1 MENQEVQ
8 RLTRPRNRRKQRS
21 KKRRKTWL
29 LITLVC
35 LLLLAGAGYLF
46 RKQVV
51 LFAFDAF
58 MKKSVAKTL
67 DESYQE
73 IEDTNNANNANMD
86 EAVKPEKAEE
96 PFSILLL
103 GTDERKNEPGRSDT
117 IIYSVVRPKDGKI
130 LLISIPRDTY
140 TEIAEENK
148 KSKINAAYARGGI
161 KRSVDT
167 VENLVG
173 HNVDY
178 YATINFQGLKDV
190 VDTLGGVHL
199 PITKVI
205 ENKQKIHE
213 KLRIE
218 PNKPIYDGEDAL
230 SYARYREDSDFNRTM
245 RHRVL
250 IDAVMARALEI
261 KNITKIPDL
270 MKVAG
275 SNFKT
280 NMNSSLIID
289 LAKSFYEGSMP
300 TFSNYM
306 LKGSGAMRDSI
317 WYYDPDEKDVAYIHD
332 LIGNW
337 HDSNTPVD
345 QLMQPAMDD
354 NANAAGQ

>member
-1 MENQEVQ
+1 MENQEPT
-8 RLTRPRNRRKQRS
+8 RLTRPRKRK
-21 KKRRKTWL
+21 KKNKGKWL

-35 LLLLAGAGYLF
+35 LLLVAGAGYIF
-46 RKQVV
+46 RKQVA
-51 LFAFDAF
+51 LLAFDTF
-58 MKKSVAKTL
+58 MKDTVAETL
-67 DESYQE
+67 DQSYE
-73 IEDTNNANNANMD
+73 KID
-86 EAVKPEKAEE
+86 EEVKPEKVQN
-96 PFSILLL
+96 PFSVLLL
-103 GTDERKNEPGRSDT
+103 GTDERKDEPGRSDT
-117 IIYSVVRPKDGKI
+117 IIYSVVRPEDRKV

-173 HNVDY
+173 NNVDF

-190 VDTLGGVHL
+190 VDKLGGVHL

-218 PNKPIYDGEDAL
+218 PNKPIYDGQDAL

-250 IDAVMARALEI
+250 IDAILARALEI
-261 KNITKIPDL
+261 QNITKLPDL
-270 MKVAG
+270 LKVAG

-280 NMNSSLIID
+280 NMTSTFMID
-289 LAKSFYEGSMP
+289 LAKSFYEGGMP
-300 TFSNYM
+300 TISNYM
-306 LKGSGAMRDSI
+306 LKGEGAMRDSI
-317 WYYDPDEKDVAYIHD
+317 WYYDPDQKDIEYIQK
-332 LIGNW
+332 LIANW
-337 HDSNTPVD
+337 HDPNTPAA
-345 QLMQPAMDD
+345 QLLEPVSDE
-354 NANAAGQ
+354 NKAAASGGK

>member
-1 MENQEVQ
+1 MENQEPT
-8 RLTRPRNRRKQRS
+8 RLTRPRKRK
-21 KKRRKTWL
+21 KKRKGKTWL
-29 LITLVC
+29 LVTLIC
-35 LLLLAGAGYLF
+35 LLLAAGAGYIF
-46 RKQVV
+46 RKQVA
-51 LFAFDAF
+51 LLAFDTL
-58 MKKSVAKTL
+58 MKDTVAETL
-67 DESYQE
+67 DQSYE
-73 IEDTNNANNANMD
+73 KID
-86 EAVKPEKAEE
+86 EEVKPEKVQN

-117 IIYSVVRPKDGKI
+117 IIFSVVRPKDGKV

-167 VENLVG
+167 VENLLG
-173 HNVDY
+173 SNVDF

-190 VDTLGGVHL
+190 VDKLGGVRL

-205 ENKQKIHE
+205 ENKQKYHE

-218 PNKPIYDGEDAL
+218 PNKPIYDGQDAL

-250 IDAVMARALEI
+250 IDAILARALEI
-261 KNITKIPDL
+261 QNITKLPDL

-280 NMNSSLIID
+280 NMTSTFMID
-289 LAKSFYEGSMP
+289 LAKSFYEGGSMP
-300 TFSNYM
+300 AISNYM
-306 LKGSGAMRDSI
+306 LKGKGAMRDSL
-317 WYYDPDEKDVAYIHD
+317 WYYDPDEEDVEYIRK
-332 LIGNW
+332 LIANW
-337 HDSNTPVD
+337 HDPNTPAD
-345 QLMQPAMDD
+345 QLIEPASDD
-354 NANAAGQ
+354 DKAKASGNS

>member
-1 MENQEVQ
+1 MENQEPQ
-8 RLTRPRNRRKQRS
+8 RLTRPRKKKK
-21 KKRRKTWL
+21 KKRKGTWL

-35 LLLLAGAGYLF
+35 LLLIAGTGYIF
-46 RKQVV
+46 RKQAA
-51 LFAFDAF
+51 LLAFDTL
-58 MKKSVAKTL
+58 MKDSVTETL
-67 DESYQE
+67 DQSYE
-73 IEDTNNANNANMD
+73 KID
-86 EAVKPEKAEE
+86 EEVKPEKIQD

-117 IIYSVVRPKDGKI
+117 IIYSVVRPEDGKI

-173 HNVDY
+173 NNVDF

-190 VDTLGGVHL
+190 VDKLGGVHL
-199 PITKVI
+199 PITNVI

-218 PNKPIYDGEDAL
+218 PNKPIYNGEDAL

-261 KNITKIPDL
+261 KNLTKIPDL
-270 MKVAG
+270 IKVAG

-280 NMNSSLIID
+280 NMNSTFMID

-306 LKGSGAMRDSI
+306 LKGKGAMRDSI
-317 WYYDPDEKDVAYIHD
+317 WYYDPDQEDVEYIHK
-332 LIGNW
+332 LIANW
-337 HDSNTPVD
+337 HDPNIPAD
-345 QLMQPAMDD
+345 QLMQPDMDT
-354 NANAAGQ
+354 NSNGQ

>member
-1 MENQEVQ
+1 MENQEPQ
-8 RLTRPRNRRKQRS
+8 RLTRPRKRKK
-21 KKRRKTWL
+21 KKRKGTWL

-35 LLLLAGAGYLF
+35 LLLIAGAGYIF
-46 RKQVV
+46 RKQAA
-51 LFAFDAF
+51 LLAFDTL
-58 MKKSVAKTL
+58 MKDTVTETL
-67 DESYQE
+67 DQSYE
-73 IEDTNNANNANMD
+73 KID
-86 EAVKPEKAEE
+86 EEVKPDKVQN
-96 PFSILLL
+96 PFSLLLL

-117 IIYSVVRPKDGKI
+117 VIYSVVRPEDSKI

-173 HNVDY
+173 NNVDF

-190 VDTLGGVHL
+190 VDKLGGVHL

-218 PNKPIYDGEDAL
+218 PNKSIYDGDDAL

-270 MKVAG
+270 IKVAG

-280 NMNSSLIID
+280 NMNSTFMID

-306 LKGSGAMRDSI
+306 LKGKGAMRDSI
-317 WYYDPDEKDVAYIHD
+317 WYYDPDEEDIEYIRK
-332 LIGNW
+332 LITNW
-337 HDSNTPVD
+337 HDPSTPAD
-345 QLMQPAMDD
+345 QLMQPSMEDGT
-354 NANAAGQ
+354 NASGQ

>member
-1 MENQEVQ
+1 MENQGPQ
-8 RLTRPRNRRKQRS
+8 RLTRPRKRKK
-21 KKRRKTWL
+21 KKRKGTWL
-29 LITLVC
+29 LVTLVC
-35 LLLLAGAGYLF
+35 LLLIAGAGYLF

-51 LFAFDAF
+51 LFAFDTF
-58 MKKSVAKTL
+58 MKESVADTL

-73 IEDTNNANNANMD
+73 IDEDENQNES
-86 EAVKPEKAEE
+86 EAVKPDKVQD

-103 GTDERKNEPGRSDT
+103 GTDERKDEPGRSDT
-117 IIYSVVRPKDGKI
+117 IIYAVVRPEDGKI

-148 KSKINAAYARGGI
+148 KSKVNAAYARGGI

-173 HNVDY
+173 NNIDF

-190 VDTLGGVHL
+190 VDKLGGVHL

-218 PNKPIYDGEDAL
+218 PNKPIYNGEDAL

-270 MKVAG
+270 MKVTG

-280 NMNSSLIID
+280 NMNSSFIID

-300 TFSNYM
+300 VFSNYM
-306 LKGSGAMRDSI
+306 LKGEGVMRGSV
-317 WYYDPDEKDVAYIHD
+317 WYYDPDPKDVEYISN
-332 LIGNW
+332 LIANW
-337 HDSNTPVD
+337 HDPLTLSD

-354 NANAAGQ
+354 GAKAGQ